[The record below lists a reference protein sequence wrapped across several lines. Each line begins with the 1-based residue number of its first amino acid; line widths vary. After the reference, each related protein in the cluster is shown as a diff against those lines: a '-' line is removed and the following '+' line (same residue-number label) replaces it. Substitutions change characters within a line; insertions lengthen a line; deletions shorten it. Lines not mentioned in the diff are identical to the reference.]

1 MWPGQQPPG
10 GEQNPQDQ
18 NQNPYQQPGY
28 SATPPPGGPPPP
40 PGQPPTPP
48 PGGYQQ
54 PGYQQPP
61 TQPGYGYPASAPTP
75 PPGGFGQQA
84 PYQQAPYT
92 VPMQAG
98 PPGPGGSP
106 DGDRKK
112 TIITASIAGVVVVAA
127 LAVTG
132 IFVLGD
138 KDEKPAPPVAAPKTT
153 QPAAG
158 GDSAPATSDPSA
170 PAPGAGGTANPRAGI
185 DAKPTIPGWK
195 VVINPKH
202 GTVFDVPPEWD
213 VQSTSTLLGF
223 EDAKNPTGPPVA
235 IMSAPATLKE
245 QWCVTDEDND
255 GDQDK
260 TALSHVGT
268 TGGIKGAK
276 DTAEVAQG
284 QAGNWVFGGY
294 DQKRTGKINVTKGKP
309 FTTTAGVEGSI
320 SVGTAVGVKK
330 ANKCSSDGKSLAFG
344 FKNAKGDF
352 KTWVFHSAKG
362 VKDEVSDATVM
373 KILGTL
379 RLAG

>member
-28 SATPPPGGPPPP
+28 QSTPPAGGPPTPPPP
-40 PGQPPTPP
+40 PGQPPAQP

-54 PGYQQPP
+54 PGYHQPP
-61 TQPGYGYPASAPTP
+61 TQPGYGYPAAAPTP
-75 PPGGFGQQA
+75 PPGGFGHQE
-84 PYQQAPYT
+84 PYT

-98 PPGPGGSP
+98 PPGPGGP
-106 DGDRKK
+106 GDDRKK
-112 TIITASIAGVVVVAA
+112 TVITAVVAGVVVVAA

-132 IFVLGD
+132 VFVLGGD
-138 KDEKPAPPVAAPKTT
+138 KEEKPPAAAPKAS
-153 QPAAG
+153 QSGAD
-158 GDSAPATSDPSA
+158 GDSKPATAAPSA
-170 PAPGAGGTANPRAGI
+170 PAPGAGGTGNPRAGI
-185 DAKPTIPGWK
+185 DAKPTVPGWK

-202 GTVFDVPPEWD
+202 GSIFDVPPEWD
-213 VQSTSTLLGF
+213 VQSTDTYIGF
-223 EDAKNPTGPPVA
+223 EDAKNPTGPPIA

-260 TALSHVGT
+260 SALSHVGT
-268 TGGIKGAK
+268 TGSIKGAK

-294 DQKRTGKINVTKGKP
+294 DQKRTGKINVTKGRP
-309 FTTTAGVEGSI
+309 FTTTAGVAGSI

-330 ANKCSSDGKSLAFG
+330 ANKCASDGKSYAFG

-362 VKDEVSDATVM
+362 VKDEVPDATVM

-379 RLAG
+379 RLVK